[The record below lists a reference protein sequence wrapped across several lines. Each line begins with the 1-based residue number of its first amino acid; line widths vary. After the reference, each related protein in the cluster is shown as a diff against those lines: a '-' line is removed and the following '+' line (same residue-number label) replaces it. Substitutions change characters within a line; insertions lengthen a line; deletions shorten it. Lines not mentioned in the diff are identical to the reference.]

1 MGKKLPN
8 KAITEPTPTQEQP
21 KTDAF
26 EAYWQA
32 NYAKL
37 PKSNVADVFMALLK
51 ETVMLRFAL
60 KEEKNG

>member
-1 MGKKLPN
+1 MGKKLNN
-8 KAITEPTPTQEQP
+8 KAVIEPTPTQESP

-26 EAYWQA
+26 EAYWQE

-51 ETVMLRFAL
+51 EIVMLRFAL

>member
-1 MGKKLPN
+1 MGKKLNN
-8 KAITEPTPTQEQP
+8 KAITEPTPTQEPP